1 MSPRHELL
9 AAACCLRSSLPI
21 TSYSHFLPPDEPTTT
36 CLSLTSPLCSP
47 VPGAYPP
54 GRLPGSP
61 PSLSLAGLHRQ
72 LSSPHSPHC
81 CLNQHLL
88 ATFPSPWAHV
98 PVRPNNPR
106 ASASS
111 GSRGMCGWR
120 ASGCCVGCGG
130 LPGVGTVASPG
141 TQGVPR
147 MGRLSVT
154 GGAPQLHA

>member
-47 VPGAYPP
+47 VPGASAP
-54 GRLPGSP
+54 R
-61 PSLSLAGLHRQ
+61 R
-72 LSSPHSPHC
+72 
-81 CLNQHLL
+81 L
-88 ATFPSPWAHV
+88 ATLPFFGWLAQAAVVAPLLPLLPQPAPPRHLPIAVGSCPRA
-98 PVRPNNPR
+98 PQQPR

>member
-47 VPGAYPP
+47 VPGASAPRRLADPP
-54 GRLPGSP
+54 FLWLACTGSCRRPTPPTAASTSTSSP
-61 PSLSLAGLHRQ
+61 PSHRRGLM
-72 LSSPHSPHC
+72 SPCAPTT
-81 CLNQHLL
+81 L
-88 ATFPSPWAHV
+88 
-98 PVRPNNPR
+98 

-141 TQGVPR
+141 THGVPR